1 MLTYEDCLA
10 LAELTEEEVDAIAE
24 HEKLPQ
30 MLAMELGNYLV
41 HRQDGVPVLKRIIL
55 DDIREAAQKDDM
67 ERVLRLRQVL
77 AHFVKTH
84 PEARTSSPRDAALP
98 E

>member
-24 HEKLPQ
+24 HEKL
-30 MLAMELGNYLV
+30 
-41 HRQDGVPVLKRIIL
+41 QDGVPVLKRIIL

-84 PEARTSSPRDAALP
+84 PEARTSSPQDAALP